1 MPHLVSQADILSVK
15 ADAVVA
21 CVEVGELCTDGESC
35 RRLAEAGG
43 EALRRAVVR
52 AGFLPVG
59 SAAHTECPALPFR
72 HVLLCAA
79 PHWLTGK
86 ANELL
91 ILHRCYQKLFALAE
105 EQGCRSLALP
115 FLSAGYYRF
124 PQDEAVRIALQEAEG
139 SDLRLLFCADTPELL
154 ALSRRKFRKPEIVS
168 YIGYYR
174 DHALF
179 ALDDGQTVRVDLRS
193 ERREVAPVP
202 YFEACYRVGNN
213 PLQEPLPEA
222 EIARLRQIYAET
234 DW

>member
-1 MPHLVSQADILSVK
+1 MSSLVLREDILRVE
-15 ADAVVA
+15 ADAVVV
-21 CVEVGELCTDGESC
+21 CVEVGGLCTEGESC

-43 EALRRAVVR
+43 DALHRVVAL

-59 SAAHTECPALPFR
+59 SAVSAACTALPFR

-91 ILHRCYQKLFALAE
+91 ILHRCYQNLFTLASE
-105 EQGCRSLALP
+105 LGCRSLASP
-115 FLSAGYYRF
+115 FLSAGYYHF
-124 PQDEAVRIALQEAEG
+124 PQDEAVRIALSEAEH
-139 SDLRLLFCADTPELL
+139 SDLRLRFCADTPELL
-154 ALSRRKFRKPEIVS
+154 ALSAQKFRKPEIVS

-179 ALDDGQTVRVDLRS
+179 ALDDGQTVRVDLRP
-193 ERREVAPVP
+193 ERREVAPIP

-213 PLQEPLPEA
+213 PRQKPLPEE

>member
-1 MPHLVSQADILSVK
+1 M
-15 ADAVVA
+15 
-21 CVEVGELCTDGESC
+21 
-35 RRLAEAGG
+35 
-43 EALRRAVVR
+43 
-52 AGFLPVG
+52 G
-59 SAAHTECPALPFR
+59 SAVSAACTALPFR

-91 ILHRCYQKLFALAE
+91 ILHRCYQNLFTLASE
-105 EQGCRSLALP
+105 LGCRSLASP
-115 FLSAGYYRF
+115 FLSAGYYHF
-124 PQDEAVRIALQEAEG
+124 PQDEAVRIALSEAEH
-139 SDLRLLFCADTPELL
+139 SDLRLRFCADTPELL
-154 ALSRRKFRKPEIVS
+154 ALSAQKFRKPEIVS

-179 ALDDGQTVRVDLRS
+179 ALDDGQTVRVDLRP
-193 ERREVAPVP
+193 ERREVAPIP

-213 PLQEPLPEA
+213 PRQKPLPEE

>member
-1 MPHLVSQADILSVK
+1 MPHLVSQADILSVR
-15 ADAVVA
+15 ADAVVV
-21 CVEVGELCTDGESC
+21 CVEVGELCTEGESC

-43 EALRRAVVR
+43 EALRRSVVR

-59 SAAHTECPALPFR
+59 SAAHTKCPALPFR

-91 ILHRCYQKLFALAE
+91 ILHRCYQSLFALAE

-139 SDLRLLFCADTPELL
+139 SDLRLLFSADTPELL

-179 ALDDGQTVRVDLRS
+179 ALDDGQTVRVDLRP
-193 ERREVAPVP
+193 ERREVVPVP

>member
-1 MPHLVSQADILSVK
+1 MSFYVSQEDILSVK
-15 ADAVVA
+15 ADAAVV
-21 CVEVGELCTDGESC
+21 CVEVGEVCAEGASC

-43 EALRRAVVR
+43 EALRRAVIK

-59 SAAHTECPALPFR
+59 SAARAECGALPFR

-91 ILHRCYQKLFALAE
+91 ILHRCYQNLFSLAGE
-105 EQGCRSLALP
+105 LGCRSVAAP
-115 FLSAGYYRF
+115 FLAAPYYHF
-124 PQDEAVRIALQEAEG
+124 PQDEAVRIALVEAENT
-139 SDLRLLFCADTPELL
+139 DLLVLFRADTPELL
-154 ALSRRKFRKPEIVS
+154 ALSRRRFRKPKIIS

-174 DHALF
+174 DHAIF
-179 ALDDGQTVRVDLRS
+179 ELDDGQTVRVDLRP
-193 ERREVAPVP
+193 ERREVVPIP

-213 PLQEPLPEA
+213 PLQEPLSEA
-222 EIARLRQIYAET
+222 EIVRLRQIYEET

>member
-1 MPHLVSQADILSVK
+1 MSYLVSQADILSVK
-15 ADAVVA
+15 ADAAVV
-21 CVEVGELCTDGESC
+21 CVEIGEVCREGASC

-43 EALRRAVVR
+43 EELHRAVIR

-59 SAAHTECPALPFR
+59 SAAHAACGTLPFR
-72 HVLLCAA
+72 HVLLCAV

-91 ILHRCYQKLFALAE
+91 ILHRCYQNLISLAGE
-105 EQGCRSLALP
+105 LGCRSVASP
-115 FLSAGYYRF
+115 FLAAPYYRF
-124 PQDEAVRIALQEAEG
+124 PQDEAVRIALAEAG
-139 SDLRLLFCADTPELL
+139 NIDLQLLFCADTPELL

-168 YIGYYR
+168 YIGWYR

-179 ALDDGQTVRVDLRS
+179 ALDDGQTVRVDLRP

-213 PLQEPLPEA
+213 PLQEQLSEE
-222 EIARLRQIYAET
+222 EIARLRRIYEET

>member
-1 MPHLVSQADILSVK
+1 MPYSVSQEDILSVK
-15 ADAVVA
+15 ADAVVV
-21 CVEVGELCTDGESC
+21 CVEIGGPCIEGRSC
-35 RRLAEAGG
+35 RCLAEAGG
-43 EALRRAVVR
+43 DALQRAVVR

-59 SAAHTECPALPFR
+59 SAAHTEYPALPFR

-91 ILHRCYQKLFALAE
+91 ILHRCYQNLLALAE
-105 EQGCRSLALP
+105 EHGCRSLALP

-124 PQDEAVRIALQEAEG
+124 PQDEAVRIALREAEG
-139 SDLRLLFCADTPELL
+139 SDLQLLFCADTPELL
-154 ALSRRKFRKPEIVS
+154 ALSEKKFRKPEIVS
-168 YIGYYR
+168 YIGWYR

-179 ALDDGQTVRVDLRS
+179 ALDDGQTVRVDLRQ

-202 YFEACYRVGNN
+202 YFEACYRAGNN
-213 PLQEPLPEA
+213 PLQEPLTE
-222 EIARLRQIYAET
+222 EELARLRQIYAET

>member
-1 MPHLVSQADILSVK
+1 MPHLVSQADILSVR
-15 ADAVVA
+15 ADAVVV
-21 CVEVGELCTDGESC
+21 CVEVGELCTEGESC

-43 EALRRAVVR
+43 EALRWSVVR

-91 ILHRCYQKLFALAE
+91 ILHRCYQSLFALAE
-105 EQGCRSLALP
+105 EQGCRSLAVIGTGNMGSEHCRMILEGKCP
-115 FLSAGYYRF
+115 
-124 PQDEAVRIALQEAEG
+124 EVRLCAAA
-139 SDLRLLFCADTPELL
+139 DLRP
-154 ALSRRKFRKPEIVS
+154 
-168 YIGYYR
+168 
-174 DHALF
+174 
-179 ALDDGQTVRVDLRS
+179 